1 MASSFKE
8 KETKVK
14 KYNKKCYNNLLSLH
28 NSKIKEFNE
37 EINDV
42 ELYKKEIVKLD
53 KKIIE
58 LEEILNKEISQIKEL
73 TELRDQKKELIE
85 KIKKIENYDNIMD
98 YYFQTADIID
108 EYQIL
113 ESDPKKSQV
122 NINDFFKVKKKSS
135 KLSKKDLLDK
145 YLDIIDD
152 KHVIIRSEP
161 SFSFCK
167 DCNEDMVIEK
177 QQGIYI
183 CLKCAQVQA
192 IPVDSETYKNS
203 NSTVS
208 ESVKYSIYERKNHFK
223 EWLNQLQAK
232 ESTDIPPEVFD
243 SILVE
248 LNKMRITNLANIDAT
263 LIQKI
268 LKKLN
273 FSKYYENIYHIM
285 YRLNGIQPPT
295 LTREMEDR
303 LLGYFK
309 QIEEPFRM
317 FKKKNR
323 KNLLRYSYVLYK
335 LCELMELDE
344 FLPCFKLLKNRNKLM
359 EQDVIWQSICNHL
372 GWEFYPS
379 L

>member
-8 KETKVK
+8 KEKKVK
-14 KYNKKCYNNLLSLH
+14 KHNKKCYNNLLSIH
-28 NSKIKEFNE
+28 NTKIKEFND
-37 EINDV
+37 EI
-42 ELYKKEIVKLD
+42 EQLETFKSEIF
-53 KKIIE
+53 KIDSQINE
-58 LEEILNKEISQIKEL
+58 LESFLDKEISQIKEL
-73 TELRDQKKELIE
+73 TELRDKKKELQD
-85 KIKKIENYDNIMD
+85 KINNIENYDNIMD

-108 EYQIL
+108 EYCTL
-113 ESDPKKSQV
+113 ELDPIKSKV

-152 KHVIIRSEP
+152 KYVVVKSEP

-167 DCNEDMVIEK
+167 DCNQDMVIEK
-177 QQGIYI
+177 QQGVYI
-183 CLKCAQVQA
+183 CLKCAQINA
-192 IPVDSETYKNS
+192 IPIDSETHKNS
-203 NSTVS
+203 NSTIS
-208 ESVKYSIYERKNHFK
+208 ESAKYSVYERKNHFK

-232 ESTDIPPEVFD
+232 ESTDIPSEIFD

-248 LNKMRITNLANIDAT
+248 LNKMRVTNLANIDAT

-317 FKKKNR
+317 YKKKNR